1 MAHPKEFAEGL
12 SIGIIMDGNGRWAK
26 NRGLPRT
33 AGHKRGAEVF
43 SDIADYCDELGVSS
57 VYFYAFSTENWKRPL
72 EEVNAIMRLFGEYL
86 LKGFDYKNRNI
97 RIKFMGDRTVL
108 DEKLQQLMNKLEAD
122 SSVKTGMT
130 LNIAINYGG
139 RPEIVRAAQQLA
151 AKAAAGEIKPEEI
164 TEQLLSDAMYTAGQ
178 KDPDFILRPS
188 GEKRLSNFMLW
199 QAAYSEL
206 VEMDVLWPD
215 FTRSDLDAAITIPT
229 GATVTNTGCSKNT
242 VVGNGASQ
250 NLKLDL
256 TSNTIL
262 TVTYGDYSRNYY
274 IVATDAN
281 TISVKVGID
290 FTEALDSE
298 AYKTK
303 TDVKNR
309 VDKLIGQCKIFFG
322 NKGVE
327 TTDTEKLAELPT
339 HGEIT
344 VPAGTTAM
352 GIMRMFAVKYEY
364 GSEVPENC
372 TYMAKL
378 NGVGEFTFGNYSGW
392 MYSDNPTWDTE
403 TGEALYTTWRT
414 PAVGGADYVLTQNSN
429 ICWFICCNYMH
440 HPWQ

>member
-1 MAHPKEFAEGL
+1 MRLFRKKTAPAQPRRIPTHIA
-12 SIGIIMDGNGRWAK
+12 IVMDGNGRWAK

-33 AGHKRGAEVF
+33 AGHKKGAEVF

-108 DEKLQQLMNKLEAD
+108 DKKLQQLMNKLEAD

-215 FTRSDLDAAITIPT
+215 FTRSDLDAAIEEF
-229 GATVTNTGCSKNT
+229 NHR
-242 VVGNGASQ
+242 
-250 NLKLDL
+250 
-256 TSNTIL
+256 
-262 TVTYGDYSRNYY
+262 SR
-274 IVATDAN
+274 
-281 TISVKVGID
+281 
-290 FTEALDSE
+290 
-298 AYKTK
+298 
-303 TDVKNR
+303 R
-309 VDKLIGQCKIFFG
+309 FG
-322 NKGVE
+322 G
-327 TTDTEKLAELPT
+327 L
-339 HGEIT
+339 
-344 VPAGTTAM
+344 
-352 GIMRMFAVKYEY
+352 
-364 GSEVPENC
+364 
-372 TYMAKL
+372 
-378 NGVGEFTFGNYSGW
+378 
-392 MYSDNPTWDTE
+392 
-403 TGEALYTTWRT
+403 
-414 PAVGGADYVLTQNSN
+414 
-429 ICWFICCNYMH
+429 
-440 HPWQ
+440 

>member
-1 MAHPKEFAEGL
+1 MKEVLSSPLFGIVLSIFAYEVGLYLNKKTGTPLCNPLLVAVALIIAVLQTFHIPLEYYQQGGDVIAIFLAPATASLALSVYGQIKQLQRHLLPVVAGCLVGSCASVGSVILLCRLFRLDEAVTAALLPKSCTTPIAVGIAESHGGIAAITMVAVLVTGFIGAVCAPLFAKLMHVTEPVAEGL
-12 SIGIIMDGNGRWAK
+12 AIGIIMDGNGRWAK

-151 AKAAAGEIKPEEI
+151 TKAAAGEIKPEEI

-215 FTRSDLDAAITIPT
+215 FTRSDLDAAIEEF
-229 GATVTNTGCSKNT
+229 NHR
-242 VVGNGASQ
+242 
-250 NLKLDL
+250 
-256 TSNTIL
+256 
-262 TVTYGDYSRNYY
+262 SR
-274 IVATDAN
+274 
-281 TISVKVGID
+281 
-290 FTEALDSE
+290 
-298 AYKTK
+298 
-303 TDVKNR
+303 R
-309 VDKLIGQCKIFFG
+309 FG
-322 NKGVE
+322 G
-327 TTDTEKLAELPT
+327 L
-339 HGEIT
+339 
-344 VPAGTTAM
+344 
-352 GIMRMFAVKYEY
+352 
-364 GSEVPENC
+364 
-372 TYMAKL
+372 
-378 NGVGEFTFGNYSGW
+378 
-392 MYSDNPTWDTE
+392 
-403 TGEALYTTWRT
+403 
-414 PAVGGADYVLTQNSN
+414 
-429 ICWFICCNYMH
+429 
-440 HPWQ
+440 